1 MNAYDPRD
9 KWWEPGKEQL
19 RRERYAEQIRLIRE
33 ALRNSGKQVGLSP
46 WVDEDHLD
54 EVEFLYRADTVLTS
68 DADASRVRQVLGLAP
83 TEDKHDEGLPDPI
96 NGLTVLRVPDASQAV
111 EQVDRAIGKGV
122 VRYDTVVHVSP
133 YSFCPATEPEP
144 ARKGPEPKPNSNGGA
159 GLGVRVAVAD
169 TGRIE
174 AVVNQH
180 SWLADVTGD
189 PEPPPTQVGHY
200 RGHGTFAAGVLRTM
214 APKTDVRIWSL
225 FPHGGGDFESELAPK
240 LVDVFLSRVDII
252 SMSAGVTPANGHSL
266 LGLQAFYENYLKG
279 SNTLLVCA
287 AGNDGNQGPFEP
299 ASQGWPVAVGALDAK
314 GKQAGYSNYGA
325 WVDVWARGSEMI
337 NAYPNGPYTSKEP
350 PRKGQPEAVFTSGL
364 ASWSGTSFATPLV
377 AGLIAARMST
387 YGENARQAWAA
398 LSAKA
403 AARAAANGGLWVLEP
418 GDGD

>member
-68 DADASRVRQVLGLAP
+68 DADASRVRQVLGLTP

-189 PEPPPTQVGHY
+189 PEPPPSQVGHY

-252 SMSAGVTPANGHSL
+252 SMSAGVTPATRCSACRLSTRTTSRAATRCSCARPETTATRAPSSPPARAGPWRLVRSTRRANRPATATTA
-266 LGLQAFYENYLKG
+266 LGW
-279 SNTLLVCA
+279 TC
-287 AGNDGNQGPFEP
+287 GP
-299 ASQGWPVAVGALDAK
+299 
-314 GKQAGYSNYGA
+314 
-325 WVDVWARGSEMI
+325 
-337 NAYPNGPYTSKEP
+337 
-350 PRKGQPEAVFTSGL
+350 
-364 ASWSGTSFATPLV
+364 
-377 AGLIAARMST
+377 AAR
-387 YGENARQAWAA
+387 R
-398 LSAKA
+398 
-403 AARAAANGGLWVLEP
+403 
-418 GDGD
+418 

>member
-9 KWWEPGKEQL
+9 KWWDRDKEQL
-19 RRERYAEQIRLIRE
+19 RRDRYAEQIRLIRE

-54 EVEFLYRADTVLTS
+54 EVEFLYRADTVLTR
-68 DADASRVRQVLGLAP
+68 DADAPRVRDVLGLAP
-83 TEDKHDEGLPDPI
+83 TENKHEEGLPDPI
-96 NGLTVLRVPDASQAV
+96 NGLTVLKVADARQAV
-111 EQVDRAIGKGV
+111 ERVDGAIGKGV

-133 YSFCPATEPEP
+133 FSFCPATEPEP
-144 ARKGPEPKPNSNGGA
+144 ASKGPDPKVNKASGA
-159 GLGVRVAVAD
+159 GGGVRVAVAD

-180 SWLADVTGD
+180 AWLTDVTGD
-189 PEPPPTQVGHY
+189 AEPPESRVGHY
-200 RGHGTFAAGVLRTM
+200 RGHGTFAAGVLRAM
-214 APKTDVRIWSL
+214 APSAEVHIWSL
-225 FPHGGGDFESELAPK
+225 FPHGGAEFESELAPK
-240 LVDVFLSRVDII
+240 LVDIFLSRVDII

-266 LGLQAFYENYLKG
+266 LSLQAFYEHYLKG

-299 ASQGWPVAVGALDAK
+299 ASQGWPVAVGALDVD
-314 GKQAGYSNYGA
+314 GKRAGYSNYGA
-325 WVDVWARGSEMI
+325 WVDVWARGSDI
-337 NAYPNGPYTSKEP
+337 VNAYPKGAYTSKEP
-350 PRKGQPEAVFTSGL
+350 PRKGQPDAVFKSGF

-377 AGLIAARMST
+377 SGLIAARMST